1 MDNSAIEIFSS
12 LIVNQ
17 CPLGCDC
24 PCAKIWINET
34 IGHSIICQCLCGH
47 NEKQTVL
54 ELVGGNRESN
64 TVYAESSSSNAIQD
78 EDC

>member
-1 MDNSAIEIFSS
+1 MDNSAVEIFPA
-12 LIVNQ
+12 LIVIR
-17 CPLGCDC
+17 CPLGCDH
-24 PCAKIWINET
+24 PCARIWINET

-64 TVYAESSSSNAIQD
+64 TVCVESSSSKAIQD
-78 EDC
+78 ED